1 MLQTAPPNTFFELR
15 CERSRS
21 EGLTIPADRDRS
33 EGEVSVPGLPQR
45 RIVAK
50 VYGAGAEVLEPNWL
64 ARPACPL
71 PRLAHAIFL
80 RAFST
85 SFGLCCR
92 GDARPNLSLTNFGN
106 TMQRWRVMTCGEG
119 MSYVGFS
126 RTSSNIVRV
135 RSCGLA
141 ISRRRCRACDGF
153 RSSIRSLVG
162 QGSREKA
169 ARRPGERPCRSD
181 AWRSCAGSGELAP
194 EVDHARV
201 L

>member
-141 ISRRRCRACDGF
+141 ISLRRCRACDGF

-162 QGSREKA
+162 QGHTKRPPEFPASGLVDPTLGHP
-169 ARRPGERPCRSD
+169 ARGPASWHRRS
-181 AWRSCAGSGELAP
+181 EF
-194 EVDHARV
+194 
-201 L
+201 